1 VFAAFTFTELEA
13 SDEVLNNQG
22 NGLSLGFSVTI
33 LYWMKNMR
41 LSNLPLIFMFFCFLC
56 GASDYVLGPGD
67 KLHIVVY
74 GEDDLTTDVK
84 IDKSGFI
91 SFPFLDDIQVIGL
104 STKKI
109 ENIIREGLLG
119 DYIVDPQVFFSIA
132 MYRPFFIHG
141 QVKRPGGY
149 PYQDDL
155 TLDKAIAIAGG
166 LSNRAS
172 ASEWKITRLVNG
184 VKVTLEGN
192 VLSEIR
198 PDDIIKIEQI
208 FF

>member
-1 VFAAFTFTELEA
+1 
-13 SDEVLNNQG
+13 
-22 NGLSLGFSVTI
+22 
-33 LYWMKNMR
+33 
-41 LSNLPLIFMFFCFLC
+41 
-56 GASDYVLGPGD
+56 
-67 KLHIVVY
+67 
-74 GEDDLTTDVK
+74 
-84 IDKSGFI
+84 
-91 SFPFLDDIQVIGL
+91 
-104 STKKI
+104 
-109 ENIIREGLLG
+109 
-119 DYIVDPQVFFSIA
+119 

-172 ASEWKITRLVNG
+172 SSEWKITRLVNG

-192 VLSEIR
+192 VTSEIR
-198 PDDIIKIEQI
+198 PDDIIKIEQS